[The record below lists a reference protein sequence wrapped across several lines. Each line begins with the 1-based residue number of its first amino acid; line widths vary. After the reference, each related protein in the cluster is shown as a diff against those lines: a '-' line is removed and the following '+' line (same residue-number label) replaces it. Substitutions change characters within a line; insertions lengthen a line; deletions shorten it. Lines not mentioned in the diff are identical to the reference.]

1 MDGLI
6 EQMLDGLFRMAE
18 KVTRAPSNL
27 PQKGEATK
35 KLAEKEEG
43 TQQAIAKSEESKE
56 FTIHN
61 SQLTADGSDPQAIPE
76 QARLPVAFPNLGGSA
91 KEVPVRKRRRQ
102 RVKMVEG
109 TLFE

>member
-18 KVTRAPSNL
+18 KVTRAPYNL

-43 TQQAIAKSEESKE
+43 KTSNYVRSAGVQECRSADKCVQLKEEERK
-56 FTIHN
+56 
-61 SQLTADGSDPQAIPE
+61 
-76 QARLPVAFPNLGGSA
+76 
-91 KEVPVRKRRRQ
+91 VPVRKRRRQ